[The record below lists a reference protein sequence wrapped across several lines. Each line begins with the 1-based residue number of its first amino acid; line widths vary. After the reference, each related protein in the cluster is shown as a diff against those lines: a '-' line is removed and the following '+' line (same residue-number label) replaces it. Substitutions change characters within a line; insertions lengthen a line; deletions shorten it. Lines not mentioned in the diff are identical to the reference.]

1 MSTDEQLQQCRNWIQ
16 QGQYEDVDKSAIQD
30 MDFDECR
37 SLVEDNRGASGG
49 TLSRRSG
56 GSGIFS
62 SWGTLIFIV
71 LALVIPIGVV
81 AVYTNFTFQWQK
93 KKDKSVPKRAS
104 EKSNV
109 SIV

>member
-1 MSTDEQLQQCRNWIQ
+1 MSTDEQIQQCRNWLE

-30 MDFDECR
+30 KDFDECR
-37 SLVEDNRGASGG
+37 SLVENSGGASRRNVA
-49 TLSRRSG
+49 RRSG
-56 GSGIFS
+56 GPGIFS

-93 KKDKSVPKRAS
+93 KKDTSAPK
-104 EKSNV
+104 K
-109 SIV
+109 

>member
-1 MSTDEQLQQCRNWIQ
+1 MSTEEQIQQCRNWLQ
-16 QGQYEDVDKSAIQD
+16 QGQYEDVDKSAIGD

-37 SLVEDNRGASGG
+37 ALVEGNSGTAKG
-49 TLSRRSG
+49 TLGRRSG

-62 SWGTLIFIV
+62 SWSTLIFIV

-93 KKDKSVPKRAS
+93 KKNQSAPK
-104 EKSNV
+104 K
-109 SIV
+109 

>member
-30 MDFDECR
+30 KDFDECR
-37 SLVEDNRGASGG
+37 ALVEDNGGASRG
-49 TLSRRSG
+49 TLGRRSG
-56 GSGIFS
+56 GPGIFS
-62 SWGTLIFIV
+62 SWSTLIFIV

-93 KKDKSVPKRAS
+93 KKDKSAPK
-104 EKSNV
+104 K
-109 SIV
+109 